1 MVLLVVWPTSASPE
15 LLKVAMT
22 GALLGLF
29 AYGTYDLTN
38 LATLKGWP
46 VFLSILDMAWGTA
59 ETSVSAVA
67 GRLVIQSWPAG

>member
-1 MVLLVVWPTSASPE
+1 MLVVWPMSALPG

-59 ETSVSAVA
+59 ATSVSAVA
-67 GRLVIQSWPAG
+67 GKSVIDRWPAG

>member
-1 MVLLVVWPTSASPE
+1 VVLLVVWPTSASPE

-29 AYGTYDLTN
+29 AW
-38 LATLKGWP
+38 ATLKGWP

-59 ETSVSAVA
+59 ATSVSAVA
-67 GRLVIQSWPAG
+67 GKSVIQSPPAGY

>member
-1 MVLLVVWPTSASPE
+1 MLVVWPMSALPG

-59 ETSVSAVA
+59 ATSVSAVA
-67 GRLVIQSWPAG
+67 GKSVIQSPPAGY